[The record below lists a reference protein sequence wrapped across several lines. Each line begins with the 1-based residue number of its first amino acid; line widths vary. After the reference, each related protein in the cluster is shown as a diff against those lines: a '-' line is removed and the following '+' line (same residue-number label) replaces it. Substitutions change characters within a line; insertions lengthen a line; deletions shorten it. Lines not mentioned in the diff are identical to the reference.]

1 MIAGCNMDADS
12 YRTISSK
19 IRNEIKII
27 DSHFIASAFLVSVKE
42 EAEDIIKLV
51 RKEFYDANHNCFA
64 YRIGISGEVFKY
76 SDDGEPSGTAGVKI
90 FSAIQSKNIS
100 DILVVV
106 TRYFGGT
113 KLGVG
118 GLSRA
123 YFDSAMSLLNKVNIV
138 EKILMEELRLKFPYD
153 FTSQVMH
160 TISKYEAKV
169 VDTIYEADVK
179 IILNIRKRLTDS
191 FKMEL
196 MDVCRGNV
204 ELA

>member
-1 MIAGCNMDADS
+1 MNADS
-12 YRTISSK
+12 YRTIFSK
-19 IRNEIKII
+19 IQNEIKII
-27 DSHFIASAFLVSVKE
+27 DSRFIASAFPVSVKE
-42 EAEDIIKLV
+42 EAEDIIKQM

-196 MDVCRGNV
+196 MDGCRGNV

>member
-1 MIAGCNMDADS
+1 MHTDS
-12 YRTISSK
+12 YQTIFSK
-19 IRNEIKII
+19 VQNEIKII
-27 DSHFIASAFLVSVKE
+27 DSRFIVSAFPISVKE
-42 EAEDIIKLV
+42 EAEDIIKQL

-64 YRIGISGEVFKY
+64 YRIGINGEVFRY

-90 FSAIQSKNIS
+90 FNAIQSKNLS

-123 YFDSAMSLLNKVNIV
+123 YFDSATSVLDMVKIV
-138 EKILMEELRLKFPYD
+138 EKVLMEELIVKFPYD

-169 VDTIYEADVK
+169 IDTVYEEDVK
-179 IILNIRKRLTDS
+179 MMLGVRQAMADN

-196 MDVCRGNV
+196 FDLCRGNV
-204 ELA
+204 EIRMKNEE

>member
-1 MIAGCNMDADS
+1 MDADS

>member
-1 MIAGCNMDADS
+1 MDVDS

-27 DSHFIASAFLVSVKE
+27 DSRFIASAFPVSVKE
-42 EAEDIIKLV
+42 EAEDIIKQV
-51 RKEFYDANHNCFA
+51 RIEFYDANHNCFA
-64 YRIGISGEVFKY
+64 YRIGINGEVFRY

-90 FSAIQSKNIS
+90 FRAIQSKNIS
-100 DILVVV
+100 DILIVV

-123 YFDSAMSLLNKVNIV
+123 YFDSTMSVLDKAKIV
-138 EKILMEELRLKFPYD
+138 EKVLMEELTIKFPYD

-160 TISKYEAKV
+160 TISKFEAKV
-169 VDTIYEADVK
+169 IDTTYEEDVK
-179 IILNIRKRLTDS
+179 MMLNVRQAMINN

-196 MDVCRGNV
+196 FDLCRGNV
-204 ELA
+204 EI

>member
-1 MIAGCNMDADS
+1 VGNVNADS

-27 DSHFIASAFLVSVKE
+27 DSRFIASAFSVSVKE
-42 EAEDIIKLV
+42 EAEDIIKQM

-64 YRIGISGEVFKY
+64 YRIGISGEVFRY
-76 SDDGEPSGTAGVKI
+76 SDDGEPSGTAGIKI
-90 FSAIQSKNIS
+90 YNAIQSKNVS

-123 YFDSAMSLLNKVNIV
+123 YFDSAMSVLDKVKIV
-138 EKILMEELRLKFPYD
+138 EKVLMEELTIKFPYD

-160 TISKYEAKV
+160 TISRYEAKV
-169 VDTIYEADVK
+169 IDTIYEEDVK
-179 IILNIRKRLTDS
+179 MILSVRQAMVDI
-191 FKMEL
+191 FKTEL
-196 MDVCRGNV
+196 IDLCRGNV

>member
-1 MIAGCNMDADS
+1 VIQDS
-12 YRTISSK
+12 YQTITATATE
-19 IRNEIKII
+19 EIKV
-27 DSHFIASAFLVSVKE
+27 SNSRFIASAFPVTAKE
-42 EAEDIIKLV
+42 EAENFLKQV
-51 RKEFYDANHNCFA
+51 RKEFYDATHNCFA
-64 YRIGISGEVFKY
+64 YRIGINGEVFRY

-90 FSAIQSKNIS
+90 FNAIQSKNVS

-123 YFDSAMSLLNKVNIV
+123 YFDSAMNVLNKVGII
-138 EKILMEELRLKFPYD
+138 EKILMDELSIKFPYD

-160 TISKYEAKV
+160 TILKYEVKV
-169 VDTIYEADVK
+169 VDTVYEADVK
-179 IILNIRKRLTDS
+179 MILNIRKRLTGD
-191 FKMEL
+191 FKAEL

-204 ELA
+204 ELLIKNEE

>member
-1 MIAGCNMDADS
+1 MNS
-12 YRTISSK
+12 R
-19 IRNEIKII
+19 
-27 DSHFIASAFLVSVKE
+27 FIASAFPVTSKE
-42 EAEDIIKLV
+42 EAEKILKQV

-64 YRIGISGEVFKY
+64 FRIGMNGEVFRY

-90 FSAIQSKNIS
+90 FNAIQSKILS

-123 YFDSAMSLLNKVNIV
+123 YFDATLKVLYEAQII
-138 EKILMEELRLKFPYD
+138 EKILMDEIKIKFPYD

-160 TISKYEAKV
+160 TISKFEAKV
-169 VDTIYEADVK
+169 VGSSYNEDIQM
-179 IILNIRKRLTDS
+179 ILTVRKS
-191 FKMEL
+191 MIEHFKAEL
-196 MDVCRGNV
+196 VDACRGNLKV
-204 ELA
+204 

>member
-1 MIAGCNMDADS
+1 MDVDS

-27 DSHFIASAFLVSVKE
+27 DSRFIASAFPVSVKE
-42 EAEDIIKLV
+42 EAEDIIKQV
-51 RKEFYDANHNCFA
+51 RIEFYDANHNCFA
-64 YRIGISGEVFKY
+64 YRIGISGEVFRY

-90 FSAIQSKNIS
+90 FRAIQSKNIS
-100 DILVVV
+100 DILIVV

-123 YFDSAMSLLNKVNIV
+123 YFDSTMSVLDKAKIV
-138 EKILMEELRLKFPYD
+138 EKVLMEELTIKFPYD

-160 TISKYEAKV
+160 TISKFEAKV
-169 VDTIYEADVK
+169 IDTTYEEDVK
-179 IILNIRKRLTDS
+179 MMLNVRQAMINN

-196 MDVCRGNV
+196 FDLCRGNV
-204 ELA
+204 EI